1 MNYKDFFKKY
11 KNPSKKGFTLVEVV
25 AVIVILAIVSGA
37 TLSVFIMV
45 HQITRDAKTITINQ
59 YNTTQLESLI
69 RHEFQAAS
77 NIDIMTLDLINGTYK
92 SKVLEDDEFI
102 IYDPTLKQVSF
113 IRADKYKSF
122 KDATGAYHTIFTI
135 SDVKK
140 MTISVSPMN
149 NQSSTAGQPYKLF
162 YKIET
167 SKYQYSGGL
176 VLNNTSESKDDSMVN
191 CRSIPELNT
200 TSPSLVWYKPDPNP
214 DGTEVVNKDNTYV
227 VYFHRNKAKD
237 EVDP

>member
-77 NIDIMTLDLINGTYK
+77 NIDIMTLDLINGT
-92 SKVLEDDEFI
+92 
-102 IYDPTLKQVSF
+102 
-113 IRADKYKSF
+113 
-122 KDATGAYHTIFTI
+122 
-135 SDVKK
+135 
-140 MTISVSPMN
+140 
-149 NQSSTAGQPYKLF
+149 
-162 YKIET
+162 
-167 SKYQYSGGL
+167 
-176 VLNNTSESKDDSMVN
+176 
-191 CRSIPELNT
+191 
-200 TSPSLVWYKPDPNP
+200 
-214 DGTEVVNKDNTYV
+214 
-227 VYFHRNKAKD
+227 
-237 EVDP
+237 